1 MSASAGRTRTPE
13 WLTTLPLVRSLA
25 GYGGGDVRADIAAG
39 ATVGVMLIPQGMAYA
54 LVAGLPPVYGLY
66 AALVPL
72 AVYAALGTS
81 RQLAVGPVA
90 MVSLLVADGVGPLAA
105 DDPTRF
111 AALAVV
117 LAGLVGLIQFGL
129 GVAKGGF
136 LVNLLSHPVLAG
148 FTSAAAIIIGMSQLG
163 SLTGITLDKAPV
175 HEMLIQSASQW
186 RDGHGPT
193 VLLGVGAI
201 AAGVGLRRI
210 APRVPAPIIVVAVG
224 TAIAWVMDL
233 KSVGVAVVGE
243 IPSGLPV
250 PSLPWAG
257 LGSGPRTG
265 PESGLGA
272 DTMAL
277 LPTALA
283 ISLVGFMESIAV
295 AKVYATRNR
304 YDLDADQELRALG
317 LANIV
322 GAFFQAFPVTG
333 GFSRTAVNAQAGAR
347 TQLSS
352 LISVGVILVTLL
364 FLTPLFHT
372 LPKAILAAIIVVA
385 VAGLVDLAGA
395 VELWRVD
402 RQDFALMMLTFLATL
417 VFGIEEGILAGAAMS
432 LAVVVHQISTPH
444 IAILGRVPGTR
455 QFRNIERHDGAEIA
469 DGTAVLRLD
478 ASLFYGNADAFRT
491 AARRAFRSACST
503 ASHDRTPRLVID
515 AYPMNRVD
523 STGLHVLSDLVR
535 EIREA
540 GGEVHFA
547 GAKGALATKLERAGL
562 VQSLGPDCFHADCGS
577 ALDAHAPA

>member
-1 MSASAGRTRTPE
+1 MSEPAGRTRTPA
-13 WLTTLPLVRSLA
+13 WLATLPLVRSLA
-25 GYGGGDVRADIAAG
+25 GYGGGDMRADVAAG

-105 DDPTRF
+105 DDPTRY
-111 AALAVV
+111 AALAVI

-129 GVAKGGF
+129 GVVRGGF

-163 SLTGITLDKAPV
+163 SLTGIVLDKAPV
-175 HEMLIQSASQW
+175 HEMLLQSTSQW
-186 RDGHGPT
+186 RDAHGPT

-210 APRVPAPIIVVAVG
+210 APRVPAPIILVAVG

-233 KSVGVAVVGE
+233 PSVGVAVVGE

-257 LGSGPRTG
+257 FGSGRTG
-265 PESGLGA
+265 LESRLGA
-272 DTMAL
+272 DAVAL

-317 LANIV
+317 LANIA

-417 VFGIEEGILAGAAMS
+417 VFGIEEGVLAGAAMS

-444 IAILGRVPGTR
+444 IAILGRVP
-455 QFRNIERHDGAEIA
+455 

-562 VQSLGPDCFHADCGS
+562 VQSLGPECFHADCGS